1 LKKIS
6 LFPSRQELPKNFF
19 KKFIYLFYFI
29 LFYFILF
36 FPRPRGREC
45 VRADALLRSRGH
57 TRVHADALSRLRGR
71 LCPRRD
77 LRAHESVSSGSR
89 PRSGEAIGVF
99 TIHPGTSEL
108 SIVEVPTV
116 HNTFP
121 VTQFL
126 GANLSLPPWHTLFH
140 IQKVGGVMTV
150 QKLNFF
156 LQKVLGTF

>member
-1 LKKIS
+1 VTT
-6 LFPSRQELPKNFF
+6 LPGAGCC
-19 KKFIYLFYFI
+19 L
-29 LFYFILF
+29 
-36 FPRPRGREC
+36 
-45 VRADALLRSRGH
+45 DARHSQAIVPAVLSFD
-57 TRVHADALSRLRGR
+57 HAAMITLQDLTD
-71 LCPRRD
+71 RD